1 MSLIWSLRIIL
12 NFIIIDG
19 MAQQLS
25 LMKTTGSSN
34 NTPNFTWELKNN
46 KQIVFNG
53 GTTFDLSISNSQLI
67 MGTYGNINIIDSQ
80 NGNEKRIGVNE
91 QVIYN

>member
-1 MSLIWSLRIIL
+1 
-12 NFIIIDG
+12 